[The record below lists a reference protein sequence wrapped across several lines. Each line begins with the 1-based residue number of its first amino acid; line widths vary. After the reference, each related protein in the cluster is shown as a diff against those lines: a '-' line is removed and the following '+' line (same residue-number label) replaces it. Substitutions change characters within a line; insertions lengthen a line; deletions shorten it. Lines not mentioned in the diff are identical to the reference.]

1 MHSLNNVLVCLL
13 FPLTSA
19 PLVAGETVSNR
30 QLGFR
35 LTVPDGFVEDPEMVQ
50 GKVVCAFQRA
60 PTANQ
65 KMATFIV
72 VTRLGGVLGREKL
85 DPKEFAPLFPHVT
98 IVTEKWREFDI
109 EVFRVPEAFDLVTF
123 NAQVPL
129 KPEAVQIGVTGE
141 AAREN
146 ELRGELRYVLG
157 SLEGST
163 NWLNTNQRVSKL
175 VEAIAVLAGPFGG
188 LLVVIALVVRRVLR
202 KRALTRDPAEPGV
215 TANRPGSEKGH

>member
-1 MHSLNNVLVCLL
+1 MHKLKNVLL
-13 FPLTSA
+13 FLTFALNSS

-35 LTVPDGFVEDPEMVQ
+35 LTVPDGFVQDPEMVQ

-65 KMATFIV
+65 KMGTFIL
-72 VTRLGGVLGREKL
+72 VTRLDGVLGREKL
-85 DPKEFAPLFPHVT
+85 DPKEITASFPHAT
-98 IVTEKWREFDI
+98 IVTEKWGEFDI
-109 EVFRVPEAFDLVTF
+109 EVFRVPEAFDLLTF
-123 NAQVPL
+123 TAQVPL
-129 KPEAVQIGVTGE
+129 KPEAVQISVTGE

-146 ELRGELRYVLG
+146 ELRSELRYVLG
-157 SLEGST
+157 TLEGST

-188 LLVVIALVVRRVLR
+188 LMVVIALVVRRVLR